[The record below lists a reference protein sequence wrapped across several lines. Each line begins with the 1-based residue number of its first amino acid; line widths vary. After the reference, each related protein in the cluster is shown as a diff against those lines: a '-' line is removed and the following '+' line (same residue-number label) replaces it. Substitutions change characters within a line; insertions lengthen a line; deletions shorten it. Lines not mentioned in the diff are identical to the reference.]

1 MKHIVPMRTLSL
13 LLVLSLSLAAC
24 SGTPSKPAAV
34 APQSS
39 DTAGSTT
46 AKDSATQAKPLV
58 VTTVAPLTN
67 IVSNIAGE
75 RAQVAG
81 IIPEGTNSHTFEPRP
96 SDGDSLAKANLILAN
111 GLDLEDPSINLA
123 KAVKPKGTEIYELG
137 SNAISRD
144 KWVFDNSF
152 PATGGKPNP
161 HLWVSTAYAEA
172 YAKEST
178 KQLSQLDPEGSDYYQ
193 KNLDAYLARLKELDR
208 VTRQV
213 VESIPAK
220 NRKLL
225 TYHDSWPFPATGGK
239 PNPHLWVSTAYAE
252 AYAKESTK
260 QLSQLDPEGSDY
272 YQKNLDAYLA
282 RLKELDRVTRQVVE
296 SIPAKNRKLL
306 TYHDSWPYWAKQYGF
321 EVIGAIQ
328 PSDFNEP
335 SAQDVAAL
343 IDQIRET
350 GVPAI
355 FGSEVFPSKV
365 EEQIAQ
371 EAKVKLANTSDD
383 DLPGDGSANAM
394 ENDNPKH
401 TYIGMMADNLRI
413 LADNLG
419 GDSSLVDQLDTTNV
433 VGPTATK
440 S

>member
-1 MKHIVPMRTLSL
+1 MRTLSL

-75 RAQVAG
+75 RAQVTG

-144 KWVFDNSF
+144 KWVFDNS
-152 PATGGKPNP
+152 
-161 HLWVSTAYAEA
+161 
-172 YAKEST
+172 
-178 KQLSQLDPEGSDYYQ
+178 
-193 KNLDAYLARLKELDR
+193 
-208 VTRQV
+208 
-213 VESIPAK
+213 
-220 NRKLL
+220 
-225 TYHDSWPFPATGGK
+225 FPATGGK